1 MEQNVLH
8 VFTSHV
14 SSETKHGQTAER
26 SSMEA
31 GQSPSFL
38 RKQWKQFQGR
48 CLSLKQSCKS
58 HWADITLGIDLHTL
72 SIIIIYDNDY
82 HINMI
87 MIIISYTFDYI
98 YIYTVYIY
106 IYTHYHM
113 CSKIAHQTWVDFSV
127 QVTTQNSTPGLWHC
141 RGSCWRRTRGANL
154 WQERR
159 FHEIPVQKP

>member
-1 MEQNVLH
+1 MLH

-106 IYTHYHM
+106 IYTLSYVFQDCTPNLGGFQCPGHH
-113 CSKIAHQTWVDFSV
+113 AEFNARSV
-127 QVTTQNSTPGLWHC
+127 TLQRKLLEKNQGC
-141 RGSCWRRTRGANL
+141 
-154 WQERR
+154 
-159 FHEIPVQKP
+159 